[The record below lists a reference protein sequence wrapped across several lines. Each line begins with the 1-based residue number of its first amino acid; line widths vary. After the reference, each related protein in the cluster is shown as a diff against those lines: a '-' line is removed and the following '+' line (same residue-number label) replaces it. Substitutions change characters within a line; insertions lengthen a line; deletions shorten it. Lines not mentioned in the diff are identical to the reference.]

1 MLDLDLVHW
10 LVHVKNVKKA
20 VNVHDA
26 KTHFS
31 KLLARVEKGQ
41 EVVIARAG
49 KPIARLV
56 PNDSEPKA
64 PVFGADRGM
73 FTVPDDFDSPL
84 PEDVLGAFEG
94 KER

>member
-1 MLDLDLVHW
+1 MKKAV
-10 LVHVKNVKKA
+10 KA

-31 KLLARVEKGQ
+31 SLLARVEKGQ

-49 KPIARLV
+49 KPVARLV
-56 PNDSEPKA
+56 PNAAETKA
-64 PVFGADRGM
+64 PVFGADRGA

-84 PEDVLGAFEG
+84 PEEILEAFEG

>member
-1 MLDLDLVHW
+1 M
-10 LVHVKNVKKA
+10 KKAAKA

-31 KLLARVEKGQ
+31 SLLARVERGQ

-49 KPIARLV
+49 KPVARLV
-56 PNDSEPKA
+56 PNIPESKP
-64 PVFGADRGM
+64 PIFGADRGT

-84 PEDVLGAFEG
+84 PGEILDAFEG
-94 KER
+94 KGR